1 MVVVA
6 LVFVVAVF
14 VVSSSCT
21 TGVHVALASALDD
34 IRDDGDDDDDNKE
47 YKDNVA
53 GASEMIVCDPSFAL
67 ALWETCGRGRVLEM
81 KSQTSMI

>member
-1 MVVVA
+1 MVVAA
-6 LVFVVAVF
+6 LVFVVPVF
-14 VVSSSCT
+14 VVLSSCT

-34 IRDDGDDDDDNKE
+34 IRDDGDDDNDNKE
-47 YKDNVA
+47 YKDNAA

-67 ALWETCGRGRVLEM
+67 ALWKTCGHGRVLEM